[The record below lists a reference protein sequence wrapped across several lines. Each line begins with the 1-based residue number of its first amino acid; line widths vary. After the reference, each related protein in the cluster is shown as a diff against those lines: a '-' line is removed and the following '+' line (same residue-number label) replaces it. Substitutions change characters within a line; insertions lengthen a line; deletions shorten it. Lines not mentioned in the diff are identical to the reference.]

1 VDLGEGDKRGEDHLT
16 TRVAVAISYRMYTLY
31 TAQTPNGRKISVMLE
46 ELGVPYE
53 VVALSFAES
62 EQKRPG
68 YMKLNPNGRIPTLVD
83 HEAGDFPIFESGA
96 ILHYLADKHGRF
108 LPPAAD
114 PKGRSVVMQWLM
126 FQMAGVGPMMGQAG
140 VFYRYAEE
148 KIPFAINRYQNETK
162 RLFGVLDERL
172 GKVEHLAG
180 DYSIADIA
188 TYPWIL
194 AYPWIGLT
202 LDGFDHL
209 KRWVEV
215 VGERPAVKAGMAIPD
230 QTVTPEQQVAQAR
243 SILTR

>member
-1 VDLGEGDKRGEDHLT
+1 
-16 TRVAVAISYRMYTLY
+16 
-31 TAQTPNGRKISVMLE
+31 MLE

-53 VVALSFAES
+53 VVAVGFAAG
-62 EQKRPG
+62 EQKQPD
-68 YMKLNPNGRIPTLVD
+68 YVKLNPNGRIPTLVD

-108 LPPAAD
+108 LPPVTD

-140 VFYRYAEE
+140 VFCRYAEE

-172 GKVEHLAG
+172 SKIDYLAG
-180 DYSIADIA
+180 EYSIADIA

-194 AYPWIGLT
+194 AYSWIGLT

-209 KRWVEV
+209 KRWVDTV
-215 VGERPAVKAGMAIPD
+215 AERPAVKAGMAIPASK
-230 QTVTPEQQVAQAR
+230 TNEAEQIAQAR
-243 SILTR
+243 TMLTR

>member
-1 VDLGEGDKRGEDHLT
+1 
-16 TRVAVAISYRMYTLY
+16 MYTLY

-46 ELGVPYE
+46 ELGVSFT
-53 VVALSFAES
+53 VVPVSFAAG
-62 EQKRPG
+62 EQKRPD
-68 YMKLNPNGRIPTLVD
+68 YVKLNPNGRIPTLLD
-83 HEAGDFPIFESGA
+83 HEAGEFPVFESGA

-108 LPPAAD
+108 LPPAND

-172 GKVEHLAG
+172 GKAEYLAG
-180 DYSIADIA
+180 DYSIADMA
-188 TYPWIL
+188 TYPWIV
-194 AYPWIGLT
+194 AHPWIGVT
-202 LDGFDHL
+202 LDGFDNL
-209 KRWVEV
+209 KRWVET
-215 VGERPAVKAGMAIPD
+215 VGERPAVKAGMTIPSE
-230 QTVTPEQQVAQAR
+230 TVTPEQQIAQAR